1 MIFYQNGDNM
11 EFFFYVTIF
20 NDMVDMFIGNW
31 SNDKKRKQNLYHMQF
46 IHSIILSKWKMFV
59 IKKKKH
65 GIMKLAIGTK

>member
-46 IHSIILSKWKMFV
+46 IHSIILS
-59 IKKKKH
+59 
-65 GIMKLAIGTK
+65 